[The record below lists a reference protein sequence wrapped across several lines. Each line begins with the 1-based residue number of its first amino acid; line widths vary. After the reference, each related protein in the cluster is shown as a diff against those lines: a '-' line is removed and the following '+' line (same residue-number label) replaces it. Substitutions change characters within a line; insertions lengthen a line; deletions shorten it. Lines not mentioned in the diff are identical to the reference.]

1 MPLKSIVVVILR
13 LYAIQQTVY
22 GLLSLIGAMRSEVG
36 TFHSIENY
44 MIYII
49 PLMSLALAGII
60 YFAAP
65 LLSNLATKDCNSEL
79 NLSGLSLQDLYSF
92 AFVFLG
98 LSFVLGAI
106 GPIFN
111 WLHYWFVVGASSIS
125 ESDQNMAKSFYT
137 LSQYGIQIAAGF
149 VSMIYARRFAKK
161 LSGIKN

>member
-22 GLLSLIGAMRSEVG
+22 GLLSLIGAMRAEVG
-36 TFHSIENY
+36 TFHSTENY

-65 LLSNLATKDCNSEL
+65 LLSGLVAKDYDSNV
-79 NLSGLSLQDLYSF
+79 NLSGLSLQDLYCF

-98 LSFVLGAI
+98 LSFILGAI

-111 WLHYWFVVGASSIS
+111 WLHYWFVIGASSIS
-125 ESDQNMAKSFYT
+125 ESDQNMTKSFYT

-149 VSMIYARRFAKK
+149 FSVIYARRFAKK
-161 LSGIKN
+161 LSEIKN